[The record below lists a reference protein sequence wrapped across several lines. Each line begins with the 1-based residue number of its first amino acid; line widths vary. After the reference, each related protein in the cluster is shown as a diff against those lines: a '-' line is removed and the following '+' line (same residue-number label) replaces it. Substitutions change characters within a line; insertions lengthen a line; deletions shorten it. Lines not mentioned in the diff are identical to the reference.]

1 MTRILVLAERPFRG
15 LRSRAI
21 MAEVA
26 AALRAEPPPFL
37 AMHVAAE
44 VPGFATAENE
54 PDPAA
59 LGIGRV
65 VLAGVFTRRA
75 ELERALR
82 VAARARAQARGATVE
97 TLCFSV
103 EREAARTD
111 APEGVGVLDSATP
124 LDLRE
129 HVTANALLVWR
140 VAAAQRIRPFPER
153 AVAPDP
159 ALAGALPDGKLLG
172 LAILGGEETARAIA
186 ERGAAMAALLAPFRG
201 WPVLPLPVE
210 QPEGPA
216 DDLPATLDLAARFLP
231 GSPVLLP
238 ELGETRWRRRH
249 LTPARLK
256 ALVARCA
263 SVVATQDLPLAYA
276 VASGVPAI
284 GIALGQDRRAASCLS
299 SLANELPAGSDLVFP
314 QRDQLSRESSSAR
327 A

>member
-1 MTRILVLAERPFRG
+1 MRSLVLAEHPFRG

-26 AALRAEPPPFL
+26 AALPADPPPFL

-44 VPGFATAENE
+44 VAGFATVENE

-59 LGIGRV
+59 LSVGRV

-82 VAARARAQARGATVE
+82 VAARAAACGARVE

-111 APEGVGVLDSATP
+111 QPAGIAVLDGAAP

-129 HVTANALLVWR
+129 HHTANTLLVWR
-140 VAAAQRIRPFPER
+140 VAAPQAIRPFPER
-153 AVAPDP
+153 AVAPDG
-159 ALAGALPDGKLLG
+159 ALADPLPAGPLLG
-172 LAILGGEETARAIA
+172 LAILGDGETRRAIA
-186 ERGAAMAALLAPFRG
+186 ERGAALTALLAPFRG
-201 WPVLPLPVE
+201 VPILPLPVE
-210 QPEGPA
+210 SPESVW
-216 DDLPATLDLAARFLP
+216 DDMPATLDFAARFLP
-231 GSPVLLP
+231 GAPLLLP
-238 ELGETRWRRRH
+238 DLAETRWRRRH

-256 ALVARCA
+256 GLVARCA
-263 SVVATQDLPLAYA
+263 AVVATQDLVLAYA
-276 VASGVPAI
+276 VASGVRAI
-284 GIALGQDRRAASCLS
+284 GIALGQDRRAAACLS
-299 SLANELPAGSDLVFP
+299 SLANALPDGSDLVFP
-314 QRDQLSRESSSAR
+314 ARDQDSRASSSAR

>member
-1 MTRILVLAERPFRG
+1 VTRILVLAERPFRG

-21 MAEVA
+21 MAEIA
-26 AALRAEPPPFL
+26 ATLPAEPPPFL

-44 VPGFATAENE
+44 VPGFATVENE
-54 PDPAA
+54 PDPAS
-59 LGIGRV
+59 LGITRV

-82 VAARARAQARGATVE
+82 VAALAQARGATLE

-111 APEGVGVLDSATP
+111 APASVGVLDAAAP

-129 HVTANALLVWR
+129 HATANALLVWR
-140 VAAAQRIRPFPER
+140 VAAPQRIHPFPER

-159 ALAGALPDGKLLG
+159 ALAGALPEGKLLG

-186 ERGAAMAALLAPFRG
+186 ERGQAMAALLAPFRG

-231 GSPVLLP
+231 DSPVLLP
-238 ELGETRWRRRH
+238 ELAETRWRRRN

-263 SVVATQDLPLAYA
+263 AVVATQDLPLAYA

-284 GIALGQDRRAASCLS
+284 GVALGQDRRAAACLS

-314 QRDQLSRESSSAR
+314 ARDQASRESSSAR